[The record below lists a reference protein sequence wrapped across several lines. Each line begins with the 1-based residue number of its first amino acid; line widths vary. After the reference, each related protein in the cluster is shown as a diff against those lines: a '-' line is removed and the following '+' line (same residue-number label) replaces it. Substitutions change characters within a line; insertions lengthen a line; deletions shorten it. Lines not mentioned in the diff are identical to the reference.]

1 MKKHIV
7 LMAALLSLAA
17 CATNKQPETTAAPA
31 ASETSTAAAT
41 SSAQAQAEA
50 LAKESVYFDFDK
62 SNIKPEFE
70 DTVKKQADFLMA
82 NKNDTVTLEGNCDE
96 RGSTE
101 YNLALG
107 ERRAFSVERALKTLG
122 VPADQMKTIS
132 YGESRPRLTCH
143 EEKCWKENRRVD
155 FMHSLK

>member
-31 ASETSTAAAT
+31 ANETSTAAAT

>member
-1 MKKHIV
+1 MKRYFV

-17 CATNKQPETTAAPA
+17 CATNKQPETAAAPQT
-31 ASETSTAAAT
+31 ETSTAATA
-41 SSAQAQAEA
+41 SSAQAQADQ

-70 DTVKKQADFLMA
+70 DTVKKQADFLKA
-82 NKNDTVTLEGNCDE
+82 NKNDTVTLAGNCDE

-132 YGESRPRLTCH
+132 YGESKPRLTCH

>member
-1 MKKHIV
+1 MKRYFV

-17 CATNKQPETTAAPA
+17 CATNKQPETAAAPQT
-31 ASETSTAAAT
+31 ETSTAATA
-41 SSAQAQAEA
+41 SSAQAQADQ

>member
-1 MKKHIV
+1 MKKNIV

-17 CATNKQPETTAAPA
+17 CATNKPPEPTAAPQT
-31 ASETSTAAAT
+31 ETSAAT
-41 SSAQAQAEA
+41 EANSAQAQADE
-50 LAKESVYFDFDK
+50 LSKESVYFDFDK
-62 SNIKPEFE
+62 SNIKSEFE
-70 DTVKKQADFLMA
+70 DTVKKQADFLTA

-107 ERRAFSVERALKTLG
+107 ERRAYSVGRALKTLG
-122 VPADQMKTIS
+122 VPAGQIKTVS
-132 YGESRPRLTCH
+132 NGESQPRLTCH